1 MMCFSSWSKSKYSAS
16 SLSPVEEK
24 SIREVGGGDVASS
37 GLLFALR
44 NRFVIKVFIQ
54 RLSTLLSVSCEIA
67 IAIGLPS
74 LPKIGSLSV
83 TN

>member
-44 NRFVIKVFIQ
+44 NRFVIKGVYSAVIYTTERKLRNRNYHWFA
-54 RLSTLLSVSCEIA
+54 EPA
-67 IAIGLPS
+67 
-74 LPKIGSLSV
+74 
-83 TN
+83 